1 MNEPERSSTSL
12 PGRNAL
18 EMTLSAFSKSVQK
31 MSLSRSRNDLAS
43 RANNHNESSVGNSTL
58 MATITTT
65 SGNNNGH
72 ASKMGVSTG
81 SGRRCVFTF
90 KRRPN
95 YGQEVG
101 VAQEIGGGESGGL
114 EAGRMRR
121 TASTEA
127 VHGGGSAYRHKTTLS
142 PSDLIVSEKSEK
154 ERVRKKMGGKRKIVL
169 LTKKKKS
176 KQK

>member
-1 MNEPERSSTSL
+1 
-12 PGRNAL
+12 
-18 EMTLSAFSKSVQK
+18 
-31 MSLSRSRNDLAS
+31 
-43 RANNHNESSVGNSTL
+43 
-58 MATITTT
+58 
-65 SGNNNGH
+65 
-72 ASKMGVSTG
+72 MGVSTG

-154 ERVRKKMGGKRKIVL
+154 ERARKKIGGKKKARITVEAKTEKENGTTEGLTGQVRRLFFGEEITVL
-169 LTKKKKS
+169 P
-176 KQK
+176 